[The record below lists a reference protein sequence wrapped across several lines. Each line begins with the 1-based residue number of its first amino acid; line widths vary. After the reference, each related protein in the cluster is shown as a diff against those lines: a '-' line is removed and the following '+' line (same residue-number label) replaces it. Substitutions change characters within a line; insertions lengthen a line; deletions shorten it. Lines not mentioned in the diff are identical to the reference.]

1 MTLADYLPA
10 SVTVESAITWSAGLA
25 AFLAVAA
32 VWQGL
37 IERDPGAARVRQL
50 AKRREAL
57 MQNLRKPRRHQGRL
71 RALGLMHRV
80 VERLKLLKNDQTQGI
95 IEKLA
100 RAGWRSR
107 DALVAYLF
115 LKMTLPAVFG
125 IVAATLFYG
134 MGLYALPAMQKLL
147 VVVATVLA
155 GVYLPDVFVKN
166 ATDKRQ
172 NKIRL
177 GLPDALD
184 LMVICAEAGL
194 SLDSALKRVAK
205 EMALSSAEIADEFGL
220 ASVEIGFLPDR
231 VMALKNLIKRTT
243 LPGIRGLVNTLIQ
256 SERYGTPLAQSLR
269 VLSAEYRNERL
280 MRAEEKAARLPA
292 IMTVPMILF
301 VLPPLFIV
309 LIGPAALRIID
320 SMRGLTFPH

>member
-1 MTLADYLPA
+1 MNLADYIPA
-10 SVTVESAITWSAGLA
+10 NVTAESAIVWSAGLA

-57 MQNLRKPRRHQGRL
+57 MDGLRKPRRHQGRL
-71 RALGLMHRV
+71 RGIGLMHRV
-80 VERLKLLKNDQTQGI
+80 VERLKLLKNDQTQGFV
-95 IEKLA
+95 EKLA

-115 LKMTLPAVFG
+115 LKMTLPAALG
-125 IVAATLFYG
+125 AVAATMFYG
-134 MGLYALPAMQKLL
+134 MELYALPAMQKLL
-147 VVVATVLA
+147 VVTAAVVA

-166 ATDKRQ
+166 SADKRQ

-194 SLDSALKRVAK
+194 SLDSSLKRVAK
-205 EMALSSAEIADEFGL
+205 EMALSCAEIADEFGL

-231 VMALKNLIKRTT
+231 VMALRNLVKRTA

-280 MRAEEKAARLPA
+280 MKAEEKAARLPA

-301 VLPPLFIV
+301 VLPPLFVV
-309 LIGPAALRIID
+309 LIGPGALKIID
-320 SMRGLTFPH
+320 SLKGLKIPH